1 MLRGWGLRSTR
12 CSKHRQAKEIH
23 ELRRKLRELWLIL
36 PPRVYRAVKSSLG
49 PAKSHD
55 DEEDA
60 DDEDL
65 DTSDMEARDEIYK
78 RIEFI
83 FDSLLK
89 SGRDSQN
96 EQW

>member
-1 MLRGWGLRSTR
+1 MR

-23 ELRRKLRELWLIL
+23 ELRRKLRELQLIL

-55 DEEDA
+55 NKEDA

-65 DTSDMEARDEIYK
+65 DASDMEARDEIYK
-78 RIEFI
+78 HIEFI

-89 SGRDSQN
+89 SGRDSRN